1 MRAPK
6 TQEQIEEILKE
17 MGKKAVFSHEIAAE
31 AMTALRRGGDSC
43 PQPLQRAVE
52 LCTGCR
58 PGGLYTGPHSLFENE
73 AGLRGTDSL

>member
-73 AGLRGTDSL
+73 AGFRGTDSL